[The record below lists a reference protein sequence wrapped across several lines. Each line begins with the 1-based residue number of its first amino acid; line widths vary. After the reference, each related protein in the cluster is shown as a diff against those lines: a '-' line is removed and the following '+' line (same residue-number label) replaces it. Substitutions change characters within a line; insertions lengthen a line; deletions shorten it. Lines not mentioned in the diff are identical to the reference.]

1 MGSTLM
7 GVTFL
12 YKIQSILYI
21 HINTC
26 TNIYVYIERERI
38 LDKKLMEKIPPTDH
52 SIPIRT
58 QWEAIFLSYIIEGD
72 TRFYKKQLVQEK
84 NYQIMR

>member
-12 YKIQSILYI
+12 YKIQAMLYI

-38 LDKKLMEKIPPTDH
+38 LDKKLMNKILPMAH
-52 SIPIRT
+52 SIPIRM
-58 QWEAIFLSYIIEGD
+58 QWEAIFLLTKLHYRG
-72 TRFYKKQLVQEK
+72 R
-84 NYQIMR
+84 